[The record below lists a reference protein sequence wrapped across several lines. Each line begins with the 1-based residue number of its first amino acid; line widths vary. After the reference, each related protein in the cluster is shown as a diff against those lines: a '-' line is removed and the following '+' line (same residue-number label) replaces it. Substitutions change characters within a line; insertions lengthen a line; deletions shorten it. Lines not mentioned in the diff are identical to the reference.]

1 MANCHELF
9 STFNDELKILSS
21 KKEKMITSKDNLRKV
36 IRDHFSNNHPNYT
49 PTFYI
54 QGSYKLGTSI
64 RNKED
69 HCDLDDGVYFKS
81 NPDNVTGTTLQN
93 WVYDAVTGVTAATP
107 THKSKCIRVDYQAG
121 YHIDLPVMVFDNS
134 TDDHPM
140 LAVKNEDFKTDDPKE
155 FVDYYKKHK
164 TDQMTRIVKYLKSWC
179 DHKRESMPSGLSMT
193 VLALEHYQSN
203 ERDDIALKFILI
215 EIEKALQKEFK
226 CKMPTTPEDD
236 LFAGYS
242 ETKRNNFMNNLS
254 NFVSDAKAAID
265 EKNQLKASKLWR
277 KHLGD
282 RFPLGED
289 KDEST
294 SENALRSVA
303 GTSRPYYK

>member
-21 KKEKMITSKDNLRKV
+21 KKDKMITSKDNLRKI

-179 DHKRESMPSGLSMT
+179 DHKRESMPSGL
-193 VLALEHYQSN
+193 
-203 ERDDIALKFILI
+203 
-215 EIEKALQKEFK
+215 
-226 CKMPTTPEDD
+226 
-236 LFAGYS
+236 
-242 ETKRNNFMNNLS
+242 
-254 NFVSDAKAAID
+254 
-265 EKNQLKASKLWR
+265 
-277 KHLGD
+277 
-282 RFPLGED
+282 
-289 KDEST
+289 
-294 SENALRSVA
+294 
-303 GTSRPYYK
+303 

>member
-21 KKEKMITSKDNLRKV
+21 KKDKMITSKDNLRKV

-93 WVYDAVTGVTAATP
+93 WLYDAVAGVTAATP
-107 THKSKCIRVDYQAG
+107 IHKSKCIRVDYQAG

-140 LAVKNEDFKTDDPKE
+140 LAVKNDDFKTDDPKE
-155 FVDYYKKHK
+155 FVDYYNEHK
-164 TDQMTRIVKYLKSWC
+164 TQQMTRLVKYLKSWC

-193 VLALEHYQSN
+193 VLLWSTTRVTRGTTLHLSLYLLKLKRLFKTSSN
-203 ERDDIALKFILI
+203 VKCPLHLKIIYLPVI
-215 EIEKALQKEFK
+215 RK
-226 CKMPTTPEDD
+226 P
-236 LFAGYS
+236 
-242 ETKRNNFMNNLS
+242 
-254 NFVSDAKAAID
+254 
-265 EKNQLKASKLWR
+265 SKI
-277 KHLGD
+277 
-282 RFPLGED
+282 
-289 KDEST
+289 T
-294 SENALRSVA
+294 S
-303 GTSRPYYK
+303 